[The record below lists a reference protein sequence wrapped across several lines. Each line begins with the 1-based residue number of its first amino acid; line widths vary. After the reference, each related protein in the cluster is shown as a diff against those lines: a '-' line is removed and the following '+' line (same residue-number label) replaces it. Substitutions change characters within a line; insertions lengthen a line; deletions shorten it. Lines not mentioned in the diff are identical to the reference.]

1 MISRPEAFKICEA
14 ESVKINNNLIKCL
27 AYKNST
33 NDYSKWLQD
42 LSESLDTLNQITI
55 ANQGKKLRKFD
66 LDNHVFYIFGTKLSD
81 AEKNLKQFHLDKDTS
96 LPYFLITFELVKSL
110 YALYSEFKETF
121 IEIIRKPNKSGI
133 HDFYNKLME
142 MLEKYVR

>member
-1 MISRPEAFKICEA
+1 MISRPEAFNICEA

-33 NDYSKWLQD
+33 NDYSKWLEE
-42 LSESLDTLNQITI
+42 LSESLSTLNQITI

-81 AEKNLKQFHLDKDTS
+81 AEKNLKQFHIDKDTS
-96 LPYFLITFELVKSL
+96 LPYFVITFEIIKSL

-121 IEIIRKPNKSGI
+121 IEIIRKPNRFDT

-142 MLEKYVR
+142 IFEKYVR

>member
-33 NDYSKWLQD
+33 NDYSKWLQE
-42 LSESLDTLNQITI
+42 LSESLNILNQITI

-66 LDNHVFYIFGTKLSD
+66 LDNYVFYIFGTKLSD
-81 AEKNLKQFHLDKDTS
+81 AENNLKQFHIDKDTS
-96 LPYFLITFELVKSL
+96 TPYFVITFELTKSL

-121 IEIIRKPNKSGI
+121 TEIIRKPNKSDI
-133 HDFYNKLME
+133 HDFYNKLLE
-142 MLEKYVR
+142 MFEKYVR

>member
-1 MISRPEAFKICEA
+1 MISRPEAFKICKA

-33 NDYSKWLQD
+33 NDYSKWLQE
-42 LSESLDTLNQITI
+42 LSESLNILNQITI

-66 LDNHVFYIFGTKLSD
+66 LDNYVFYIFGTKLSD
-81 AEKNLKQFHLDKDTS
+81 AENNLKQFHIDKGIST
-96 LPYFLITFELVKSL
+96 PYFVITFELIKSL

-121 IEIIRKPNKSGI
+121 TEIIRKPNKSGI
-133 HDFYNKLME
+133 HDFYNKLLE
-142 MLEKYVR
+142 MFEKYVR